1 VTLQH
6 FSRKFPAALLPGILL
21 IGLLCGCA
29 TRKATTAPLP
39 QQPAATSPSTA
50 TIGPQWTEVFTP
62 FPAADITAVGSVFW
76 ICGANAMIASSSDG
90 GSTWNL
96 RHQMH
101 DGKVLLHIAFV
112 NEKVGNAAGKGGI
125 LLSTRDG
132 GKTWKQ
138 QNAGDDVLAFSF
150 ADAKNGIAIIGPE
163 GDVNRFAQPGYW
175 NQSLP
180 KDGIVKL
187 THDGGEHWEEI
198 PPLRSEESKPFSR
211 VLDVAALNSSHYLML
226 RNEGTTEDA
235 FFVTQDAGKSWK
247 IIHQRN
253 DATNREFARRVFVHD
268 GEYWAFGQQ
277 LLNRQDHGGGMARMT
292 RRSKDGET
300 WTPGIDPV
308 SDVGGCNAQ
317 GCYMW
322 DGAVEILYGDHQQYW
337 ALPQD
342 GSLSD
347 KWAIA
352 ENRACTIDTTVE
364 CGPASAVERP
374 PQALRNLPRSV
385 GRPQKTTSVSAD
397 DCLACFVKTIRLDP
411 GRDWQGR
418 VVVSF
423 MVDSNGAVKDLSAD
437 GAPPGPLG
445 ALIEDQV
452 QHWRFKAVGTTAT
465 AQQRRVPIDVKCVEA
480 PDVPTM
486 DGCQLLPGK

>member
-1 VTLQH
+1 MSV
-6 FSRKFPAALLPGILL
+6 
-21 IGLLCGCA
+21 LCGCA
-29 TRKATTAPLP
+29 AKKAATAPRP
-39 QQPAATSPSTA
+39 QQPVATSQSTA

-76 ICGANAMIASSSDG
+76 VCGANAMIASSSDG

-96 RHQMH
+96 RHQTH

-112 NEKVGNAAGKGGI
+112 NEKVGNAAGKAGL

-132 GKTWKQ
+132 GKTWKEH
-138 QNAGDDVLAFSF
+138 NAGSDVLAFSF
-150 ADAKNGIAIIGPE
+150 ADAKNGIAVIGPE

-175 NQSLP
+175 NGPLP
-180 KDGIVKL
+180 EDAIVKL
-187 THDGGEHWEEI
+187 THDGGERWEGI
-198 PPLRSEESKPFSR
+198 PALSSEEFKSYSR
-211 VLDVAALNSSHYLML
+211 VLDVAALNSSQYLMI
-226 RNEGTTEDA
+226 RNEGMIEDA
-235 FFVTQDAGKSWK
+235 FFVSQDAGKSWK
-247 IIHQRN
+247 MIHQRN
-253 DATNREFARRVFVHD
+253 DPTNREFARRVFVHD

-292 RRSKDGET
+292 RHSKDGET
-300 WTPGIDPV
+300 WTPGIDPA
-308 SDVGGCNAQ
+308 SDMGACNAQ

-322 DGAVEILYGDHQQYW
+322 DGVVEILYGEHEQYW

-352 ENRACTIDTTVE
+352 GNRACTIDTTIE
-364 CGPASAVERP
+364 CGPAVAVAKP
-374 PQALRNLPRSV
+374 PKAQRNLPRSV
-385 GRPQKTTSVSAD
+385 GRPWKTALVSVD
-397 DCLACFVKTIRLDP
+397 GCLACGVKIIRLDP

-418 VVVSF
+418 VVVNF
-423 MVDSNGAVKDLSAD
+423 LVDSDGAVMDLSED

-452 QHWRFKAVGTTAT
+452 KHWRFKAASVSATT
-465 AQQRRVPIDVKCVEA
+465 QPRRVPIDVKCVDA

-486 DGCQLLPGK
+486 DGCQLLPGKSD